1 MAQDY
6 LTDAFIRLRQ
16 KLKGIS
22 GRMLPDAAGGLQLA
36 RQEIYGLTGVTIY
49 RKRGN
54 GDG

>member
-1 MAQDY
+1 M
-6 LTDAFIRLRQ
+6 LTDRGFIVAEHG
-16 KLKGIS
+16 KEVI
-22 GRMLPDAAGGLQLA
+22 LPTEAGGLQLA

>member
-1 MAQDY
+1 M
-6 LTDAFIRLRQ
+6 LTERGFIVAEHA
-16 KLKGIS
+16 KEV
-22 GRMLPDAAGGLQLA
+22 MLPDAAGGLQLA